1 MVGLT
6 CNRKV
11 TLVHHVRGDD
21 TDTYKCHV
29 IDGVSWY
36 EKTQVSTSGDGA
48 KPSSVVISRI
58 PENKLPDD
66 MPEIS
71 DYLVLGVVEAISRPS
86 DLRGKKYFRITSVSD
101 NRHERLLP
109 HVRVSGS

>member
-11 TLVHHVRGDD
+11 TLVHHVRGRD
-21 TDTYKCHV
+21 TDTYECHA
-29 IDGVSWY
+29 IDGASWY
-36 EKTQVSTSGDGA
+36 EKVQVSTSSDGA
-48 KPSSVVISRI
+48 KLSSVVISRI
-58 PENKLPDD
+58 PENKLPLCS
-66 MPEIS
+66 PEIG
-71 DYLVLGVVEAISRPS
+71 DYLVMGTVETVSCPS
-86 DLRGKKYFRITSVSD
+86 DLRGMQYFKITSISD

>member
-21 TDTYKCHV
+21 TDTYECHV

-36 EKTQVSTSGDGA
+36 EKVQVSTSGDGA
-48 KPSSVVISRI
+48 KPSSTIISRI
-58 PENKLPDD
+58 PENKLPEA

-71 DYLVLGVVEAISRPS
+71 DFLVDGVVENVNRPS
-86 DLRGKKYFRITSVSD
+86 DLRGMKYFRITSVSD

-109 HVRVSGS
+109 HIRVSGA

>member
-21 TDTYKCHV
+21 ADTYDCHV

-36 EKTQVSTSGDGA
+36 EKVQVSTSGDGA

-58 PENKLPDD
+58 PESKLPEA

-86 DLRGKKYFRITSVSD
+86 DLRGMKYFRITSVSD
-101 NRHERLLP
+101 NRYDRLLP